1 MSKKRF
7 EGKVVLITGAS
18 TGIGK
23 ATAFDFVREVAK
35 LALATRS
42 KNKLDR
48 VAEEIKRY
56 TDEVLVVPTV
66 VSKPDQ
72 VTEKVSEVIN
82 RFGRIDYLFDNAVSS
97 NVRNVEEDDFI
108 DNVKKKFE
116 VDFLGTLYVTKSV
129 LPYMSNQG
137 SGHIMNMSSVV
148 GKKAYPRFRGYSS
161 LLHAMPSDFTRMPK
175 AVSKVF
181 EVKFKELAGHSL
193 KNWHVLFSLK

>member
-18 TGIGK
+18 TGIRK
-23 ATAFDFVREVAK
+23 ATAFDFVREAAK
-35 LALATRS
+35 LAPATRS
-42 KNKLDR
+42 KDKLDR
-48 VAEEIKRY
+48 IAEEIKRC

-82 RFGRIDYLFDNAVSS
+82 RFGRLDYLFDNAGSS

-108 DNVKKKFE
+108 DNVKKKCK

-137 SGHIMNMSSVV
+137 SGHKMNMSSVV
-148 GKKAYPRFRGYSS
+148 RKKAYPRFGGYSS
-161 LLHAMPSDFTRMPK
+161 LIHAMSSDFTTRCPRR
-175 AVSKVF
+175 
-181 EVKFKELAGHSL
+181 
-193 KNWHVLFSLK
+193 